1 MIVSLCCI
9 AISIASLDLFFLQAM
24 IAWLIKSKLRLE
36 LFLGSR
42 PTFSDS
48 LSFTSA
54 DVLDVLDCFNE
65 LLIASKNY
73 FFSFELEQ
81 RFSSISLYSSLSFA
95 LFLASK
101 RESLIMPMKKFIQ
114 RIVRVKRIRK
124 ANILASIV

>member
-1 MIVSLCCI
+1 MLSPLKDFKILLLLSKNDCILMLHCCL
-9 AISIASLDLFFLQAM
+9 SIASLDLFFLQAM

-65 LLIASKNY
+65 LLIASKNS
-73 FFSFELEQ
+73 FFLL
-81 RFSSISLYSSLSFA
+81 SSSNGSH
-95 LFLASK
+95 
-101 RESLIMPMKKFIQ
+101 Q
-114 RIVRVKRIRK
+114 
-124 ANILASIV
+124 